1 MRYAAPGNLLG
12 AEQHGHLDAV
22 GYDMYIKLLSEAV
35 LEEKGETVAAPR
47 ECTVDVKLD
56 AFLSK
61 SYITSVGAAH
71 GNV

>member
-1 MRYAAPGNLLG
+1 
-12 AEQHGHLDAV
+12 
-22 GYDMYIKLLSEAV
+22 MYIKLLSEAV